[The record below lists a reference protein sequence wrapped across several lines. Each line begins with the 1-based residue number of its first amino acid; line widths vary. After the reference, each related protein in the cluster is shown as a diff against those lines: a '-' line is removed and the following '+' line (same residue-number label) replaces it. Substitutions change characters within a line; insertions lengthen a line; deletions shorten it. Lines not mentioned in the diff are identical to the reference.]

1 MRDIKGTYKLPES
14 PEDLK
19 GPASIVSGGAGQ
31 SQLNTQLGPS
41 TIKLLL
47 IYPLISFNKCKIELH
62 IVK

>member
-1 MRDIKGTYKLPES
+1 MRAKWTSKLPES

-41 TIKLLL
+41 TI
-47 IYPLISFNKCKIELH
+47 
-62 IVK
+62 